1 MGQVTQA
8 EIARRQASGASG
20 HPLDGWDVEKNTSSR
35 ELRQALM
42 GAMAKA
48 NPKKQTKK
56 TEAGR
61 DRIRDTNDT
70 VAATCDVLHG
80 FYRILLVLCDFVIIC
95 CNQAGCF
102 STKA

>member
-8 EIARRQASGASG
+8 EIARRQA
-20 HPLDGWDVEKNTSSR
+20 PLDGWDVEKKPHLLESF

-70 VAATCDVLHG
+70 VAATCNDLHR
-80 FYRILLVLCDFVIIC
+80 FFLLCVIL
-95 CNQAGCF
+95 
-102 STKA
+102 

>member
-20 HPLDGWDVEKNTSSR
+20 HALDGWDVEKNTSSR
-35 ELRQALM
+35 ELHQALM

-61 DRIRDTNDT
+61 DTRHDT
-70 VAATCDVLHG
+70 VAACNDLHG
-80 FYRILLVLCDFVIIC
+80 FLLLCVIL
-95 CNQAGCF
+95 
-102 STKA
+102 

>member
-20 HPLDGWDVEKNTSSR
+20 RPLDGWDVEKNTSSR

-70 VAATCDVLHG
+70 VAATCNDLH
-80 FYRILLVLCDFVIIC
+80 
-95 CNQAGCF
+95 
-102 STKA
+102 

>member
-20 HPLDGWDVEKNTSSR
+20 HPLDGWDVEKRTSSR
-35 ELRQALM
+35 ELHQALM

-70 VAATCDVLHG
+70 VAATCDVLHR
-80 FYRILLVLCDFVIIC
+80 FFLLCVIL
-95 CNQAGCF
+95 
-102 STKA
+102 